1 MAPFPH
7 PKGLN
12 PMPNLDPD
20 EQRAL
25 VKEAIQEWLD
35 VQFATLG
42 KWTLTGILA
51 AAFGGLVYLALTGAG
66 WHQGASK

>member
-1 MAPFPH
+1 
-7 PKGLN
+7 
-12 PMPNLDPD
+12 MPNLDAD

-25 VKEAIQEWLD
+25 VKEAIQEWLY

-51 AAFGGLVYLALTGAG
+51 SAFAGLVYLALTGAG
-66 WHQGASK
+66 WHQWASK

>member
-1 MAPFPH
+1 
-7 PKGLN
+7 
-12 PMPNLDPD
+12 MPNLDPD

-25 VKEAIQEWLD
+25 VKEAINEWLD

-66 WHQGASK
+66 WHQGAAK

>member
-1 MAPFPH
+1 
-7 PKGLN
+7 
-12 PMPNLDPD
+12 MPNLDPD

-51 AAFGGLVYLALTGAG
+51 SAFAGLVYLALTGAG
-66 WHQGASK
+66 WHQWASK